1 MKRRDWMLLA
11 LAGAGCRGSRKKRVA
26 VIPKATSHLF
36 WVSVQAG
43 ALAAGKEFNLEV
55 LWNGPAM
62 ETDYSRQIQILD
74 SMVAQNVD
82 GIVIAA
88 AERQALV
95 GPVNRAVAAGIPV
108 TVFDSGLDSENY
120 MSYIA
125 TDNYEAGKLGG
136 RTLAELLH
144 GQGKVAV
151 LLHAP
156 GSLSTMDRERGFKD
170 VLQQEFPKMQI
181 VAEQYG
187 MSDRAKSRAAAENM
201 LTAHADLDGFF
212 ASTEP
217 SSSGVTLALK
227 SRGLAGKI
235 RFVGFDAS
243 DTMIEDLKAGVID
256 AIVVQDPFKIGFEA
270 VKTIADKLN
279 GKMPPKRIDLQGRVV
294 RKQDLDRPEIKE
306 LLAPD
311 VKKYL

>member
-1 MKRRDWMLLA
+1 MKRRDWLLLA
-11 LAGAGCRGSRKKRVA
+11 LAGAGCRGGRKKRVA

-43 ALAAGKEFNLEV
+43 ALAAGKQFNLEI

-74 SMVAQNVD
+74 SMVAQKVD

-256 AIVVQDPFKIGFEA
+256 AMVVQDPFKIGFEA

-279 GKMPPKRIDLQGRVV
+279 GKTPPKRIDLQGRVV